1 MRLIDVLDTIN
12 QIEKSAFLKIL
23 DGFCSDLR
31 ESKPKIDKILSKG
44 DGQLKNVDDE
54 NIVQLL
60 ELLSPRYKKHLQEKI
75 KFSDYQLDILVDIL
89 IRDGNSMMSREWFL
103 KLYNKEHTK
112 LELNIKIFKKL
123 LENGGGDLEHQRKRD
138 YQIYKNC
145 VQTAYEND
153 LIRNQEKQLSW
164 EEKSILQTLEKNLE
178 LSNEEVRWIS
188 HIVIPLE
195 KFKVD
200 DLLNELKE
208 SGIIFFNR
216 KTNTLYVPDEF
227 IWLLREIAGIELPNK
242 FLRRILKNLSN
253 PEINLITKKHNINR
267 KWSRK
272 KKIQEILNQGIN
284 ATNLLT
290 EIIFRPGTSK
300 TDKSKRLHT
309 LMEKGLEVN
318 IEKFGRSLEEKVAN
332 LIKYFNDLE
341 KENTIS
347 LSRDGFNSLLKDLK
361 GTFPK
366 INDKIKEEFELQ
378 DENVMS
384 SELLNKYNIKPRDIL
399 YLFTQDELLKFCKGH
414 NFKSRGNLVKNIIE
428 NYRDIDDLYIE
439 NFDAIGRRDLKTL
452 HEKGLFVKE
461 IELGLLYEKITQKI
475 FNRLGFNTD
484 NKLKNSLNTSRHK
497 IDVLIN
503 LGNQDLILIECKT
516 KKDKEYNHYTSVSR
530 QLKSYVDLCEKKN
543 YHVTKAII
551 VANEFSDDFIE
562 ACECDYELN
571 LSLLTSR
578 GLMKILDGF
587 KNSTIKEFPVRLLM
601 RNGLLNE
608 DRIFKVLTR

>member
-361 GTFPK
+361 GTFQK

-384 SELLNKYNIKPRDIL
+384 SELLNKYNIKPRDVL
-399 YLFTQDELLKFCKGH
+399 YLFIRDELLKFCKGH
-414 NFKSRGNLVKNIIE
+414 NIKSRGNLVKNIIE

-452 HEKGLFVKE
+452 HEKGMFVKE
-461 IELGLLYEKITQKI
+461 IELGLLYEKVTQKI

-503 LGNQDLILIECKT
+503 LGNQDLMLIECKT

-530 QLKSYVDLCEKKN
+530 QLKSYVNLCEKKN

-551 VANEFSDDFIE
+551 VANEFSDDFIG
-562 ACECDYELN
+562 ACEYDYELN

-578 GLMKILDGF
+578 GFMKILDGF

-608 DRIFKVLTR
+608 DRIVKVLTR

>member
-1 MRLIDVLDTIN
+1 MRLIDVLATIN

-31 ESKPKIDKILSKG
+31 KSKPKIDKILSKG

-54 NIVQLL
+54 NIAQLFG
-60 ELLSPRYKKHLQEKI
+60 LLSPQYKKYLQERI

-103 KLYNKEHTK
+103 KLYNQEHAK
-112 LELNIKIFKKL
+112 LESNIKYFKRL
-123 LENGGGDLEHQRKRD
+123 LDNGDGDLEEHRKRD

-188 HIVIPLE
+188 HTVIPLE

-242 FLRRILKNLSN
+242 FLRRILKNLSD

-309 LMEKGLEVN
+309 LMEKGLEVD

-332 LIKYFNDLE
+332 LIKYFNDVE
-341 KENTIS
+341 KEDTIS
-347 LSRDGFNSLLKDLK
+347 LSRDGFNSLLKDLI

-366 INDKIKEEFELQ
+366 INNKIREEFELQ

-399 YLFTQDELLKFCKGH
+399 YLFIRDELLKFCKAH
-414 NFKSRGNLVKNIIE
+414 DIKSRGNLVKNIIE

-452 HEKGLFVKE
+452 REKGLLVKE
-461 IELGLLYEKITQKI
+461 VELGLLYEKVTQKI

-484 NKLKNSLNTSRHK
+484 EKLKNNINTSHNK
-497 IDVLIN
+497 IDLLIN
-503 LGNQDLILIECKT
+503 LGNQDVMLIECKT
-516 KKDKEYNHYTSVSR
+516 KKDIEYNQYTAVSR
-530 QLKSYVDLCEKKN
+530 QLKSYVNLCEKKN

-551 VANEFSDDFIE
+551 VANDFSDDFIG
-562 ACECDYELN
+562 ACEYDYELN

-587 KNSTIKEFPVRLLM
+587 KNSTIKEFPVMLLM
-601 RNGLLNE
+601 RNGLLNH
-608 DRIFKVLTR
+608 DLIVKVLTR

>member
-1 MRLIDVLDTIN
+1 MRLIDVLATIN

-31 ESKPKIDKILSKG
+31 KSKPKIDKILSKG

-54 NIVQLL
+54 NIVQLF
-60 ELLSPRYKKHLQEKI
+60 ELLTPQYKKHLQERI

-89 IRDGNSMMSREWFL
+89 IRDGNSMMTREWFL
-103 KLYNKEHTK
+103 KLYNNEHAK
-112 LELNIKIFKKL
+112 LEANIKYFKHL
-123 LENGGGDLEHQRKRD
+123 LDIGGEDLEHQRKRD

-153 LIRNQEKQLSW
+153 LIRNLEKQLSW
-164 EEKSILQTLEKNLE
+164 EEKSILQTLENNLE

-188 HIVIPLE
+188 HTVIPLE

-242 FLRRILKNLSN
+242 FLRRILKNLSDS
-253 PEINLITKKHNINR
+253 EINLITKKHNINR
-267 KWSRK
+267 EWNRK
-272 KKIQEILNQGIN
+272 KKIQEILNQGVN

-300 TDKSKRLHT
+300 TEKSKRLHT
-309 LMEKGLEVN
+309 LMEKGLEVD

-341 KENTIS
+341 KEDTIS
-347 LSRDGFNSLLKDLK
+347 LSRDGFNSLLKDLA
-361 GTFPK
+361 GSFQK

-399 YLFTQDELLKFCKGH
+399 YLFTRDELLKFCKGH

-439 NFDAIGRRDLKTL
+439 NFDAIGRRDLKAL
-452 HEKGLFVKE
+452 HDKGLFVKE
-461 IELGLLYEKITQKI
+461 VELGLLYEKVTQKI

-484 NKLKNSLNTSRHK
+484 YKLKNSLNTSRHK

-503 LGNQDLILIECKT
+503 LGNQDLILLECKT
-516 KKDKEYNHYTSVSR
+516 KKDQEYNHYTSVSR
-530 QLKSYVDLCEKKN
+530 QLKSYVNLCEKKN

-562 ACECDYELN
+562 ECEYSYELN
-571 LSLLTSR
+571 LSLLTSK

-608 DRIFKVLTR
+608 DRIVKVLTR

>member
-1 MRLIDVLDTIN
+1 MRLIDVLDTVN

-23 DGFCSDLR
+23 DSFCCDLR
-31 ESKPKIDKILSKG
+31 KTKPKIDKILSKG

-54 NIVQLL
+54 NIVQLF
-60 ELLSPRYKKHLQEKI
+60 ELLTPQYKNHLQERI

-89 IRDGNSMMSREWFL
+89 IRDGNSMMTREWFL
-103 KLYNKEHTK
+103 KLYNNEHVK
-112 LELNIKIFKKL
+112 LETNIKYFKRL
-123 LENGGGDLEHQRKRD
+123 LDNGNGELEEHRKRD
-138 YQIYKNC
+138 YKIYKNC

-153 LIRNQEKQLSW
+153 LLRNMEKQLSW

-178 LSNEEVRWIS
+178 LSNEEVRWIT
-188 HIVIPLE
+188 HTVIPLE

-216 KTNTLYVPDEF
+216 KTNMLYVPDEF
-227 IWLLREIAGIELPNK
+227 VWLLREIAGIELPNK
-242 FLRRILKNLSN
+242 FLRRILKNLSD

-267 KWSRK
+267 KWNRK
-272 KKIQEILNQGIN
+272 RKIREILNQGVN
-284 ATNLLT
+284 TTNLLT
-290 EIIFRPGTSK
+290 EIIFRPGISK
-300 TDKSKRLHT
+300 TDKSKRLHA
-309 LMEKGLEVN
+309 LMEKGLEVD
-318 IEKFGRSLEEKVAN
+318 IEKFGRSLEEKVGN

-341 KENTIS
+341 KEDTIS
-347 LSRDGFNSLLKDLK
+347 LSRDGFNSLLKDLTA
-361 GTFPK
+361 TFPM
-366 INDKIKEEFELQ
+366 INKKVREEFELQ

-399 YLFTQDELLKFCKGH
+399 YLFTRDELLKFCKSH
-414 NFKSRGNLVKNIIE
+414 NIKYRGNLIKNIIE

-452 HEKGLFVKE
+452 HDKGLFVKE
-461 IELGLLYEKITQKI
+461 IELGLLYEKVTQKI
-475 FNRLGFNTD
+475 FKRLGFNTD
-484 NKLKNSLNTSRHK
+484 NKLKNNLNTSRHK

-503 LGNQDLILIECKT
+503 LGNQDLILVECKT

-530 QLKSYVDLCEKKN
+530 QLKSYVNLCEKKN

-551 VANEFSDDFIE
+551 VANEFSDDFIG
-562 ACECDYELN
+562 ACEYDYELN
-571 LSLLTSR
+571 LSLITSR

-608 DRIFKVLTR
+608 DRIVKVLTR

>member
-1 MRLIDVLDTIN
+1 MRLIDVLATIN

-31 ESKPKIDKILSKG
+31 KSKPKIDKILSKG

-54 NIVQLL
+54 NIVQLF
-60 ELLSPRYKKHLQEKI
+60 ELLSPQYKKHLQEKI
-75 KFSDYQLDILVDIL
+75 KFSDCQLDSLVDIL

-103 KLYNKEHTK
+103 NLYNKEYAK
-112 LELNIKIFKKL
+112 LESNIKHFKKL

-153 LIRNQEKQLSW
+153 LIRNQEKKLSW

-242 FLRRILKNLSN
+242 FLRRILKNLSD

-284 ATNLLT
+284 TTNLLT

-309 LMEKGLEVN
+309 LMKKGLEVDM
-318 IEKFGRSLEEKVAN
+318 EKFGRSLEEKVAN

-341 KENTIS
+341 KEDTIS
-347 LSRDGFNSLLKDLK
+347 LSRDGFNSLLKDLTD
-361 GTFPK
+361 TFPK

-378 DENVMS
+378 DDNVMS
-384 SELLNKYNIKPRDIL
+384 SELLSKYNIKPRDIL
-399 YLFTQDELLKFCKGH
+399 YLFIRDELLKFCKGH
-414 NFKSRGNLVKNIIE
+414 NIKSRGNLVKNVIE

-439 NFDAIGRRDLKTL
+439 TFDAIGGRDLKTL

-461 IELGLLYEKITQKI
+461 IELGLLYEKVTQKI
-475 FNRLGFNTD
+475 FTRLGFNTD

-503 LGNQDLILIECKT
+503 LGNQDVMLVECKT
-516 KKDKEYNHYTSVSR
+516 KKDKEYNHYASVSR
-530 QLKSYVDLCEKKN
+530 QLKSYVNLCENKN

-551 VANEFSDDFIE
+551 VANEFSDDFIG
-562 ACECDYELN
+562 ACEYDYELN
-571 LSLLTSR
+571 LSLLSSR
-578 GLMKILDGF
+578 GLMKILEGF
-587 KNSTIKEFPVRLLM
+587 KNSAIKEFPVRLLM
-601 RNGLLNE
+601 RSGLLNE
-608 DRIFKVLTR
+608 DRIVKVLTR

>member
-1 MRLIDVLDTIN
+1 MRLIDVLDTVN

-23 DGFCSDLR
+23 DSFCCDLR
-31 ESKPKIDKILSKG
+31 KSKPKIDKILSKG

-54 NIVQLL
+54 NIVQLF
-60 ELLSPRYKKHLQEKI
+60 ELLTPQYKKHLQERI

-89 IRDGNSMMSREWFL
+89 IRDGNSMMTREWFL
-103 KLYNKEHTK
+103 KLYNNEHTK
-112 LELNIKIFKKL
+112 LEANIKYFKRL
-123 LENGGGDLEHQRKRD
+123 LDIGDGDLEENRKRD
-138 YQIYKNC
+138 YRIYKNC

-153 LIRNQEKQLSW
+153 LIRNMEKQLSW

-188 HIVIPLE
+188 HTVIPLE

-242 FLRRILKNLSN
+242 FLRRILKNLSD

-272 KKIQEILNQGIN
+272 RKIQEILNQGVN

-300 TDKSKRLHT
+300 TEKSKRLQA
-309 LMEKGLEVN
+309 LMEKGLEVD

-341 KENTIS
+341 KEDTIS
-347 LSRDGFNSLLKDLK
+347 LSRDGFNSLLKDLA
-361 GTFPK
+361 GTFPI
-366 INDKIKEEFELQ
+366 INNKIKEEFELQ

-399 YLFTQDELLKFCKGH
+399 YLFIRDELLKFCKGH
-414 NFKSRGNLVKNIIE
+414 NIKSRGNLIKNIIE

-452 HEKGLFVKE
+452 HDKGLFVKE
-461 IELGLLYEKITQKI
+461 IELGLLYEKVTQKI

-484 NKLKNSLNTSRHK
+484 NKLKNSLNTNRHK

-503 LGNQDLILIECKT
+503 LGNQDLMLVECKT
-516 KKDKEYNHYTSVSR
+516 KKDKEYNQYTSVSR
-530 QLKSYVDLCEKKN
+530 QLKSYVNLCENKN
-543 YHVTKAII
+543 FHVTKAII
-551 VANEFSDDFIE
+551 VANEFSDDFIA
-562 ACECDYELN
+562 ACEYDYELN

-608 DRIFKVLTR
+608 DRIVKVLTR

>member
-1 MRLIDVLDTIN
+1 MRLIDVLDTVN

-23 DGFCSDLR
+23 DSFCCDLR
-31 ESKPKIDKILSKG
+31 KTKPKIDKILSKG

-54 NIVQLL
+54 NIVQLF
-60 ELLSPRYKKHLQEKI
+60 ELLSPQYKKYLQEKI

-89 IRDGNSMMSREWFL
+89 IRDGNSMMTREWFL
-103 KLYNKEHTK
+103 KLYNNEHTK
-112 LELNIKIFKKL
+112 LESNIKYFKKIL
-123 LENGGGDLEHQRKRD
+123 DNGDGDLEEYRRRD

-164 EEKSILQTLEKNLE
+164 EEKSILQTLEKNLD

-188 HIVIPLE
+188 HTVIPLE

-227 IWLLREIAGIELPNK
+227 IWIMREIVRIELPNK
-242 FLRRILKNLSN
+242 FLRRILKNLSDS
-253 PEINLITKKHNINR
+253 EINLIAKKHNIDR

-272 KKIQEILNQGIN
+272 RKIQEILNQGIN

-300 TDKSKRLHT
+300 TEKSKRLQT
-309 LMEKGLEVN
+309 LMEKGLEVD
-318 IEKFGRSLEEKVAN
+318 IEKFGRSLEEKVTN
-332 LIKYFNDLE
+332 LIKSFNDLE
-341 KENTIS
+341 KEDTIS
-347 LSRDGFNSLLKDLK
+347 LSRDGFNSLLKDLN
-361 GTFPK
+361 GSFPK
-366 INDKIKEEFELQ
+366 INNKIKEEFELQ

-399 YLFTQDELLKFCKGH
+399 YLFIRDELLKFCKGH
-414 NFKSRGNLVKNIIE
+414 NIKSRGNLVKNIIE

-452 HEKGLFVKE
+452 HERGLFVKE
-461 IELGLLYEKITQKI
+461 IELGLLYEKVTQKI
-475 FNRLGFNTD
+475 FKRLGFNTE
-484 NKLKNSLNTSRHK
+484 NKLKKSLNTSRHK

-530 QLKSYVDLCEKKN
+530 QLKSYVNLCEKKN

-551 VANEFSDDFIE
+551 VANDFSDDFIG
-562 ACECDYELN
+562 ACEYDYELN

-608 DRIFKVLTR
+608 DRIVKVLTR

>member
-1 MRLIDVLDTIN
+1 MRLIDVLATIN

-31 ESKPKIDKILSKG
+31 KSKPKIDKILSKG
-44 DGQLKNVDDE
+44 DGQLKNVDDA
-54 NIVQLL
+54 NIVQLF

-75 KFSDYQLDILVDIL
+75 KFSDCQLDILVDIL

-103 KLYNKEHTK
+103 NLYNKEHAK
-112 LELNIKIFKKL
+112 LESNIKNFKKL
-123 LENGGGDLEHQRKRD
+123 LENGGEDLEHQRKRD

-153 LIRNQEKQLSW
+153 LIRNQEKKLSW

-242 FLRRILKNLSN
+242 FLRRILKNLSD

-309 LMEKGLEVN
+309 LMKKGLEVDM
-318 IEKFGRSLEEKVAN
+318 EKFGRSLEEKVAN
-332 LIKYFNDLE
+332 FIKYFNDLE
-341 KENTIS
+341 KEDTIS
-347 LSRDGFNSLLKDLK
+347 LSRDGFNSLLKDL
-361 GTFPK
+361 TDMFPK

-378 DENVMS
+378 DDNVMS
-384 SELLNKYNIKPRDIL
+384 SELLSKYNIKPRDIL
-399 YLFTQDELLKFCKGH
+399 YLFSRDEFLKFRKAH
-414 NFKSRGNLVKNIIE
+414 NIKSRGNLVKNVIE

-439 NFDAIGRRDLKTL
+439 TFDAIGGRDLKTL

-461 IELGLLYEKITQKI
+461 IELGLLYEKVTQKI
-475 FNRLGFNTD
+475 FTRLGFNTD
-484 NKLKNSLNTSRHK
+484 KKLKNSLNTSRHK
-497 IDVLIN
+497 MDVLIN
-503 LGNQDLILIECKT
+503 LGNQDVMLVECKT
-516 KKDKEYNHYTSVSR
+516 KKDKEYNHYASVSR
-530 QLKSYVDLCEKKN
+530 QLKSYVNLCEKKN

-551 VANEFSDDFIE
+551 VANEFSDDFIG
-562 ACECDYELN
+562 ACEYDYELN
-571 LSLLTSR
+571 LSLLSSR
-578 GLMKILDGF
+578 GLMKILEGF

-601 RNGLLNE
+601 RSGLLNE
-608 DRIFKVLTR
+608 DRIVKVLTR

>member
-1 MRLIDVLDTIN
+1 MRLIDVLATIN

-31 ESKPKIDKILSKG
+31 KSKPKIDKILSKG

-54 NIVQLL
+54 NIVQLF

-75 KFSDYQLDILVDIL
+75 KFSDYQLDIQVDIL

-103 KLYNKEHTK
+103 KLYNKEHAK
-112 LELNIKIFKKL
+112 LESNIKNFKKL
-123 LENGGGDLEHQRKRD
+123 LENGGEDLEHQRKRD

-200 DLLNELKE
+200 ELLNELKE

-253 PEINLITKKHNINR
+253 PEINLITKKHNIDR
-267 KWSRK
+267 KWRRK

-284 ATNLLT
+284 VTNLLT

-300 TDKSKRLHT
+300 TDKSKRLHA
-309 LMEKGLEVN
+309 LMEKGLEVD

-341 KENTIS
+341 KEETIS
-347 LSRDGFNSLLKDLK
+347 LSRDGFNSLLKDLA
-361 GTFPK
+361 GSF
-366 INDKIKEEFELQ
+366 
-378 DENVMS
+378 
-384 SELLNKYNIKPRDIL
+384 
-399 YLFTQDELLKFCKGH
+399 
-414 NFKSRGNLVKNIIE
+414 
-428 NYRDIDDLYIE
+428 
-439 NFDAIGRRDLKTL
+439 
-452 HEKGLFVKE
+452 
-461 IELGLLYEKITQKI
+461 
-475 FNRLGFNTD
+475 
-484 NKLKNSLNTSRHK
+484 
-497 IDVLIN
+497 
-503 LGNQDLILIECKT
+503 
-516 KKDKEYNHYTSVSR
+516 
-530 QLKSYVDLCEKKN
+530 
-543 YHVTKAII
+543 
-551 VANEFSDDFIE
+551 
-562 ACECDYELN
+562 
-571 LSLLTSR
+571 
-578 GLMKILDGF
+578 
-587 KNSTIKEFPVRLLM
+587 
-601 RNGLLNE
+601 
-608 DRIFKVLTR
+608 

>member
-361 GTFPK
+361 GTFQK

-384 SELLNKYNIKPRDIL
+384 SELLNKYNIKPRDVL
-399 YLFTQDELLKFCKGH
+399 YLFIRDELLKFCKGH
-414 NFKSRGNLVKNIIE
+414 NIKSRGNLVKNIIE

-461 IELGLLYEKITQKI
+461 IELGLLYEKVTQKI

-503 LGNQDLILIECKT
+503 LGNQDLMLIECKT

-530 QLKSYVDLCEKKN
+530 QLKSYVNLCEKKN

-551 VANEFSDDFIE
+551 VANEFSDDFIG
-562 ACECDYELN
+562 ACEYDYELN

-578 GLMKILDGF
+578 GFMKILDGF

-608 DRIFKVLTR
+608 DRIVKVLTR

>member
-1 MRLIDVLDTIN
+1 MRLIDVLATIN

-31 ESKPKIDKILSKG
+31 KSKPKIDKILSKG

-54 NIVQLL
+54 NIVQLF
-60 ELLSPRYKKHLQEKI
+60 ELLSPQYKKHLQEKI
-75 KFSDYQLDILVDIL
+75 KFSDCQLDSLVDIL

-103 KLYNKEHTK
+103 NLYNKEYAK
-112 LELNIKIFKKL
+112 LESNIKNFKKL

-153 LIRNQEKQLSW
+153 LIRNQEKKLSW

-242 FLRRILKNLSN
+242 FLRRILKNLSD

-267 KWSRK
+267 KWNRK

-284 ATNLLT
+284 TTNLLT

-309 LMEKGLEVN
+309 LMKKGLEVDM
-318 IEKFGRSLEEKVAN
+318 EKFGRSLEEKVAN

-341 KENTIS
+341 KEDTIS
-347 LSRDGFNSLLKDLK
+347 LSRDGFNSLLKDLT

-384 SELLNKYNIKPRDIL
+384 SELLDKYNIKPRDIL
-399 YLFTQDELLKFCKGH
+399 YLFIRDELLKFCKGH
-414 NFKSRGNLVKNIIE
+414 NIKSRGNLVKNVIE

-439 NFDAIGRRDLKTL
+439 TFDAIGGRDLKTL

-461 IELGLLYEKITQKI
+461 IELGLLYEKVTQKI
-475 FNRLGFNTD
+475 FTRLGFNTD

-503 LGNQDLILIECKT
+503 LGNQDVMLVECKT
-516 KKDKEYNHYTSVSR
+516 KKDKEYNHYASVSR
-530 QLKSYVDLCEKKN
+530 QLKSYVNLCENKN

-551 VANEFSDDFIE
+551 VANEFSDDFIG
-562 ACECDYELN
+562 ACEYDYELN
-571 LSLLTSR
+571 LSLLSSR
-578 GLMKILDGF
+578 GLMKILEGF
-587 KNSTIKEFPVRLLM
+587 RNSAIKEFPVRLLM
-601 RNGLLNE
+601 RSGLLNE
-608 DRIFKVLTR
+608 DRIVKVLTR

>member
-1 MRLIDVLDTIN
+1 MRLIDVLDTVN
-12 QIEKSAFLKIL
+12 QIEKSSFLKIL
-23 DGFCSDLR
+23 DSFCCDIR
-31 ESKPKIDKILSKG
+31 KTKPKIDKILSKG

-54 NIVQLL
+54 NIVQLF
-60 ELLSPRYKKHLQEKI
+60 ELLCPQYKKHLQEKI

-103 KLYNKEHTK
+103 KLYNNEHAK
-112 LELNIKIFKKL
+112 LESKIKNLKKL
-123 LENGGGDLEHQRKRD
+123 LENGGEDLEEHRKRD
-138 YQIYKNC
+138 YSIYRNC

-153 LIRNQEKQLSW
+153 LIRNLEKQLSW

-188 HIVIPLE
+188 HTVIPLE

-242 FLRRILKNLSN
+242 FLRRILKNLSD

-272 KKIQEILNQGIN
+272 RKIQEILNQGVN

-300 TDKSKRLHT
+300 TEKSKRLQA
-309 LMEKGLEVN
+309 LMEKGLEVD

-341 KENTIS
+341 KEDTIS
-347 LSRDGFNSLLKDLK
+347 LSRDGFNSLLKDLA
-361 GTFPK
+361 GTFPI
-366 INDKIKEEFELQ
+366 INNKIKEEFELQ

-399 YLFTQDELLKFCKGH
+399 YLFIRDELLKFCKGH
-414 NFKSRGNLVKNIIE
+414 NIKSRGNLIKNIIE

-452 HEKGLFVKE
+452 HDKGLFVKE
-461 IELGLLYEKITQKI
+461 IELGLLYEKVTQKI

-497 IDVLIN
+497 IDILIN
-503 LGNQDLILIECKT
+503 LGNQDLMLVECKT

-530 QLKSYVDLCEKKN
+530 QLKSYVNLCEKKN

-551 VANEFSDDFIE
+551 VANKFSDDFIG
-562 ACECDYELN
+562 ACEYDYELN

-608 DRIFKVLTR
+608 DRIVKVLTK

>member
-347 LSRDGFNSLLKDLK
+347 LSRDGFNSLLKDIK
-361 GTFPK
+361 GTFQK

-384 SELLNKYNIKPRDIL
+384 SELLNKYNIKPRDVL
-399 YLFTQDELLKFCKGH
+399 YLFIRDELLKFCKGH
-414 NFKSRGNLVKNIIE
+414 NIKSRGNLVKNIIE

-452 HEKGLFVKE
+452 HEKGMFVKE
-461 IELGLLYEKITQKI
+461 IELGLLYEKVTQKI

-503 LGNQDLILIECKT
+503 LGNQDLMLIECKT

-530 QLKSYVDLCEKKN
+530 QLKSYVNLCEKKN

-551 VANEFSDDFIE
+551 VANEFSDDFIG
-562 ACECDYELN
+562 ACEYDYELN

-578 GLMKILDGF
+578 GFMKILDGF

-608 DRIFKVLTR
+608 DRIVKVLTR

>member
-1 MRLIDVLDTIN
+1 MRLLDVLATIN

-31 ESKPKIDKILSKG
+31 KSKPKIDKILSKG

-54 NIVQLL
+54 NIAQLFK
-60 ELLSPRYKKHLQEKI
+60 LLSPQYKNYLQERI

-103 KLYNKEHTK
+103 KLYNQENAK
-112 LELNIKIFKKL
+112 LESNIKYFKRIL
-123 LENGGGDLEHQRKRD
+123 DNGDEDLEEYRKRD

-188 HIVIPLE
+188 HTVIPLE

-267 KWSRK
+267 KWGRK
-272 KKIQEILNQGIN
+272 KKIQEILNKGIN
-284 ATNLLT
+284 VTNLLT

-300 TDKSKRLHT
+300 TEKSKRLHT
-309 LMEKGLEVN
+309 LMEKGLEVD
-318 IEKFGRSLEEKVAN
+318 IERFGRSLEEKVAN

-341 KENTIS
+341 KEDTIS
-347 LSRDGFNSLLKDLK
+347 LSRDGFNRLLKDLIY
-361 GTFPK
+361 TFPK
-366 INDKIKEEFELQ
+366 INNKIREEFELQ

-384 SELLNKYNIKPRDIL
+384 SELLDKYNIKPRDIL
-399 YLFTQDELLKFCKGH
+399 YLFIRDELLKFCKSH
-414 NFKSRGNLVKNIIE
+414 NIKSRGNLVKNIIE

-452 HEKGLFVKE
+452 REKGLFVKE
-461 IELGLLYEKITQKI
+461 SELGSLYEKITRKI

-484 NKLKNSLNTSRHK
+484 EKLKNNINTSHHK
-497 IDVLIN
+497 IDLLIN
-503 LGNQDLILIECKT
+503 LGNQDVMLIECKT
-516 KKDKEYNHYTSVSR
+516 KKDIEYTQYTSVSR
-530 QLKSYVDLCEKKN
+530 QLKSYVNLCEKKN

-551 VANEFSDDFIE
+551 VANDFSDDFVG
-562 ACECDYELN
+562 ACEYDYELN

-587 KNSTIKEFPVRLLM
+587 KNSAIKEFPVRLLM

-608 DRIFKVLTR
+608 DRIVNVLTR

>member
-1 MRLIDVLDTIN
+1 
-12 QIEKSAFLKIL
+12 
-23 DGFCSDLR
+23 
-31 ESKPKIDKILSKG
+31 
-44 DGQLKNVDDE
+44 
-54 NIVQLL
+54 
-60 ELLSPRYKKHLQEKI
+60 
-75 KFSDYQLDILVDIL
+75 
-89 IRDGNSMMSREWFL
+89 MMSREWFL
-103 KLYNKEHTK
+103 KLYNNEHAK
-112 LELNIKIFKKL
+112 LESNIKYFKRL
-123 LENGGGDLEHQRKRD
+123 LENEDGDLEEHRKRD

-153 LIRNQEKQLSW
+153 LIRNLEKQLSW
-164 EEKSILQTLEKNLE
+164 EEKSILQTLENNLE

-188 HIVIPLE
+188 HTVIPLE

-242 FLRRILKNLSN
+242 FLRRILKNLSD

-272 KKIQEILNQGIN
+272 RKIQEILNQGIN

-300 TDKSKRLHT
+300 TDKSKKLHT
-309 LMEKGLEVN
+309 LMEKGLEVD

-341 KENTIS
+341 KEDTIS
-347 LSRDGFNSLLKDLK
+347 LSRDGFNSLLKDLA
-361 GTFPK
+361 GTFPI
-366 INDKIKEEFELQ
+366 INNKIKEEFELQ

-399 YLFTQDELLKFCKGH
+399 YLFIRDELLKYCKGH
-414 NFKSRGNLVKNIIE
+414 NIKSRGNLIKNIIE

-452 HEKGLFVKE
+452 HDKGLFVKE
-461 IELGLLYEKITQKI
+461 IELGLLYEKVTQKI

-484 NKLKNSLNTSRHK
+484 HKLKNSLNTSRHK
-497 IDVLIN
+497 IDILIN
-503 LGNQDLILIECKT
+503 LGNQDLMLVECKT
-516 KKDKEYNHYTSVSR
+516 KKDQEYNHYTSVSR
-530 QLKSYVDLCEKKN
+530 QLKSYVNLCEKKN

-551 VANEFSDDFIE
+551 VANEFSDDFIG
-562 ACECDYELN
+562 ACEYDYELN

-608 DRIFKVLTR
+608 DRIVKVLTR

>member
-1 MRLIDVLDTIN
+1 MRLIDVLDTVN

-23 DGFCSDLR
+23 DSFCCDLR
-31 ESKPKIDKILSKG
+31 KTNPKIDKILSKG

-54 NIVQLL
+54 NIVQLF
-60 ELLSPRYKKHLQEKI
+60 ELLTPQYKKHLQEKI

-103 KLYNKEHTK
+103 KLYNNEHAK
-112 LELNIKIFKKL
+112 LESNIKYFKRL
-123 LENGGGDLEHQRKRD
+123 LENGDVDLEEHRRRD

-153 LIRNQEKQLSW
+153 LIRNLEKHLSW

-188 HIVIPLE
+188 HSVIPLE

-242 FLRRILKNLSN
+242 FLRRILKNLSD

-272 KKIQEILNQGIN
+272 KKTQEILNQGIN

-300 TDKSKRLHT
+300 TDKSKRLHA
-309 LMEKGLEVN
+309 LMEKGLEVD
-318 IEKFGRSLEEKVAN
+318 IDKFGRSFEEKVAN
-332 LIKYFNDLE
+332 LIKYFNELE
-341 KENTIS
+341 KEDTIS
-347 LSRDGFNSLLKDLK
+347 LSRDGFNSLLKDLI
-361 GTFPK
+361 GTFPI
-366 INDKIKEEFELQ
+366 INNKIKEEFELQ

-384 SELLNKYNIKPRDIL
+384 SELLYKYNIKPRDIL
-399 YLFTQDELLKFCKGH
+399 YLFIRDELLKFCKGH
-414 NFKSRGNLVKNIIE
+414 NIKSRGNLIKNIIE

-452 HEKGLFVKE
+452 HDKGLFVKE
-461 IELGLLYEKITQKI
+461 IELGLLYEKVTQRI

-484 NKLKNSLNTSRHK
+484 NKLKNSLNSSRHK
-497 IDVLIN
+497 IDILIN
-503 LGNQDLILIECKT
+503 LGNQDLMLVECKT
-516 KKDKEYNHYTSVSR
+516 KKDQEYNHYTSVSR
-530 QLKSYVDLCEKKN
+530 QLKSYVNLCEKKK

-562 ACECDYELN
+562 ECEYSYELN
-571 LSLLTSR
+571 LSLLTSK

-608 DRIFKVLTR
+608 DRIVKVLTR

>member
-1 MRLIDVLDTIN
+1 MRLIDVLATIN

-31 ESKPKIDKILSKG
+31 RSKPKIDKILSKG

-54 NIVQLL
+54 NIAQLF
-60 ELLSPRYKKHLQEKI
+60 ELLSPRYKKHLQERI

-103 KLYNKEHTK
+103 KLYNQEHAK
-112 LELNIKIFKKL
+112 LESNIKYFKRL
-123 LENGGGDLEHQRKRD
+123 LDNGGGDLEEHRKRD

-164 EEKSILQTLEKNLE
+164 EEKSILQTLGKNLE

-188 HIVIPLE
+188 HTVIPLE

-242 FLRRILKNLSN
+242 FLRRILKNLSD
-253 PEINLITKKHNINR
+253 PEINLITKKHNIDR

-272 KKIQEILNQGIN
+272 KKIQQILNQGIN
-284 ATNLLT
+284 VTNLLT

-309 LMEKGLEVN
+309 LMEKGLEVD

-341 KENTIS
+341 KEDTIS
-347 LSRDGFNSLLKDLK
+347 LSRDGFNSLLKDLAVS
-361 GTFPK
+361 FPK
-366 INDKIKEEFELQ
+366 INEKIKEEFELQ
-378 DENVMS
+378 DEKVMS

-399 YLFTQDELLKFCKGH
+399 YLFIRDELLKFCKGH
-414 NFKSRGNLVKNIIE
+414 NIKSRGNLVKNIIE

-461 IELGLLYEKITQKI
+461 SELGLLYEKVTEKI
-475 FNRLGFNTD
+475 FNNLGFNTD
-484 NKLKNSLNTSRHK
+484 NKLRNSINTSRHK

-503 LGNQDLILIECKT
+503 LGNQDLMLVECKT
-516 KKDKEYNHYTSVSR
+516 KKDKEYNHYASASR
-530 QLKSYVDLCEKKN
+530 QLKSYVNLCEKKN
-543 YHVTKAII
+543 YNVTKAIV
-551 VANEFSDDFIE
+551 VANEFSDDFIG
-562 ACECDYELN
+562 ACEYDYELN

-587 KNSTIKEFPVRLLM
+587 KNSSIKEFPVRLLM
-601 RNGLLNE
+601 RNGLLNQ
-608 DRIFKVLTR
+608 DRIVKVLTG

>member
-1 MRLIDVLDTIN
+1 MRLIDVLATIN

-31 ESKPKIDKILSKG
+31 KSKPKIDKILSKG

-54 NIVQLL
+54 NIVQLF
-60 ELLSPRYKKHLQEKI
+60 ELLSPQYKKHLQEKI
-75 KFSDYQLDILVDIL
+75 KFSDCQLDSLVDIL

-103 KLYNKEHTK
+103 NLYNKEYAK
-112 LELNIKIFKKL
+112 LESNIKHFKKL

-153 LIRNQEKQLSW
+153 LIRNQEKKLSW

-242 FLRRILKNLSN
+242 FLRRILKNLSD

-309 LMEKGLEVN
+309 LMKKGLEVDM
-318 IEKFGRSLEEKVAN
+318 EKFGRSLEEKVAN

-341 KENTIS
+341 KEDTIS
-347 LSRDGFNSLLKDLK
+347 LSRDGFNSLLKDLTD
-361 GTFPK
+361 TFPK

-378 DENVMS
+378 DDNVMS

-399 YLFTQDELLKFCKGH
+399 YLFIRDELLKFCKGH
-414 NFKSRGNLVKNIIE
+414 NIKSRGNLVKNVIE

-439 NFDAIGRRDLKTL
+439 TFDAIGGRDLKTL

-461 IELGLLYEKITQKI
+461 IELGLLYEKVTQKI
-475 FNRLGFNTD
+475 FTRLGFNTD

-503 LGNQDLILIECKT
+503 LGNQDVMLVECKT
-516 KKDKEYNHYTSVSR
+516 KKDKEYNHYASVSR
-530 QLKSYVDLCEKKN
+530 QLKSYVNLCENKN

-551 VANEFSDDFIE
+551 VANEFSDDFIG
-562 ACECDYELN
+562 ACEYDYELN
-571 LSLLTSR
+571 LSLLSSR
-578 GLMKILDGF
+578 GLMKILEGF
-587 KNSTIKEFPVRLLM
+587 KNSAIKEFPVRLLM
-601 RNGLLNE
+601 RSGLLNE
-608 DRIFKVLTR
+608 DRIVKVLTR

>member
-31 ESKPKIDKILSKG
+31 KSKPKIDKILSKG

-54 NIVQLL
+54 NIVQLFV
-60 ELLSPRYKKHLQEKI
+60 LLSIRYKKHLQEKI

-103 KLYNKEHTK
+103 ELYNKEHAK
-112 LELNIKIFKKL
+112 LESNIKNFKRL
-123 LENGGGDLEHQRKRD
+123 LENGDGDLEEQRKRD

-145 VQTAYEND
+145 VQTAYVND

-188 HIVIPLE
+188 HTVIPLE

-253 PEINLITKKHNINR
+253 PEINLITKKHSINR

-272 KKIQEILNQGIN
+272 RRIQEILNQGIS

-290 EIIFRPGTSK
+290 EIIFWPGTSK

-309 LMEKGLEVN
+309 LMEKGLEVD
-318 IEKFGRSLEEKVAN
+318 IEKFGRSLEEKIAN

-341 KENTIS
+341 KEDTIS
-347 LSRDGFNSLLKDLK
+347 LSRDGFNSLLKDLI
-361 GTFPK
+361 GTFQK

-378 DENVMS
+378 DDSVMS

-399 YLFTQDELLKFCKGH
+399 YLFIRDELLKFCKGH
-414 NFKSRGNLVKNIIE
+414 NIKSRGNLVKNIIE

-461 IELGLLYEKITQKI
+461 IELGLLYEKVTQKI
-475 FNRLGFNTD
+475 FKRLGFNTD
-484 NKLKNSLNTSRHK
+484 NKLKNRINTSRHK

-503 LGNQDLILIECKT
+503 LGNQDLMLVECKT
-516 KKDKEYNHYTSVSR
+516 KKEKEYNQYTAVSR
-530 QLKSYVDLCEKKN
+530 QLKSYVNLCEKKN
-543 YHVTKAII
+543 FHVTKAII
-551 VANEFSDDFIE
+551 VANEFSDDFIG
-562 ACECDYELN
+562 ACEYNYELN
-571 LSLLTSR
+571 LSLLTSK

-608 DRIFKVLTR
+608 DRIIKVLIR